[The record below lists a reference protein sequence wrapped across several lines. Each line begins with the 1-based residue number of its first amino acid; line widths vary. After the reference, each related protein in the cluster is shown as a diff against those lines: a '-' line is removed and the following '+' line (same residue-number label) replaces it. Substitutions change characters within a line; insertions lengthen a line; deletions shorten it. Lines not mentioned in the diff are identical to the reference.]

1 MVTELGFSQKSL
13 PLIES
18 SKHTIL
24 QVVPPN
30 EKAGLLSFLSSV
42 SDKFRE
48 RSHSASEH
56 QGQYSKKLYN
66 TFLSPSVVTP
76 PSYTR
81 NLQTRKE
88 SFSAMLTGQ
97 RSRPRS
103 ASTFQDSPQNASP
116 SMASRRSLITVSNG
130 SGIKRSSST
139 TLARPKAKSQCG
151 SEHQLGLSVT
161 FCDTRRNEPGLVLL
175 TKDNVGLR
183 RSHSETLSYP
193 NENASNRRHS
203 SLSTHDARLNLQRS
217 GYDGHAGRLMLPPPS
232 ITYGG
237 TSTMPSTPTWGN
249 HGNALANSRRFGSS
263 CHLQV
268 HNKAV
273 MVTPRGSF
281 LAVNQSPL
289 EFRESMLSISYPN
302 YGGGCS
308 LPGLPISNWLFLSGW
323 HLQALVS

>member
-1 MVTELGFSQKSL
+1 MQDAAKMTMELGCSQKSL

-18 SKHTIL
+18 SGHTNL
-24 QVVPPN
+24 QVIPSN
-30 EKAGLLSFLSSV
+30 EKVGLLSFLSSV

-56 QGQYSKKLYN
+56 QGQSSAKLYN
-66 TFLSPSVVTP
+66 TFLSPSIVTQ

-81 NLQTRKE
+81 SLQTRKE

-97 RSRPRS
+97 KSRPRS
-103 ASTFQDSPQNASP
+103 ASTFQESSNKSSP
-116 SMASRRSLITVSNG
+116 SKASRRSLVIASNG
-130 SGIKRSSST
+130 SGVKRSSLT
-139 TLARPKAKSQCG
+139 NLTRPKTKSQCG
-151 SEHQLGLSVT
+151 SEYHLGLSVT
-161 FCDTRRNEPGLVLL
+161 FCDTSCNQPSLVLL
-175 TKDNVGLR
+175 NKDDVGMR

-193 NENASNRRHS
+193 IENASNHRHS
-203 SLSTHDARLNLQRS
+203 SLSTHDTQLTLQRS
-217 GYDGHAGRLMLPPPS
+217 GYDCSAGHPGRLMLPPPS

-237 TSTMPSTPTWGN
+237 TSTMPSTPTWGY
-249 HGNALANSRRFGSS
+249 HDNALANSRRFGSS

-289 EFRESMLSISYPN
+289 EFRESTLSISYPN
-302 YGGGCS
+302 CGGEYDTF
-308 LPGLPISNWLFLSGW
+308 P
-323 HLQALVS
+323 VYK